1 MLLEEFKHT
10 KGVHNYHMAFRA
22 DEKTDRVVFL
32 YRFIKGECPKSFGL
46 NVARMAGIPENVIR
60 KAKVKSERFAEE
72 LDGLTCKIKE
82 LHNS

>member
-1 MLLEEFKHT
+1 
-10 KGVHNYHMAFRA
+10 MAFRA